1 MTPIQA
7 AILREL
13 KATGR
18 PLTIKQLAALTG
30 HPKDQVETT
39 ADELAEYGELLVTK
53 AGRDTRCQL
62 PTGGPR

>member
-7 AILREL
+7 AIHREL

-30 HPKDQVETT
+30 HPKDRIETT
-39 ADELAEYGELLVTK
+39 ADELAGDGELLVTK
-53 AGRDTRCQL
+53 AGKDTRYQL
-62 PTGGPR
+62 PRTTR